1 MPALT
6 ACPEGNEPWSTENS
20 GPNSVFAMSSAGR
33 GRSTRFFVSCETTM
47 LPASSAVRKNS
58 ADRQRRITNSHAG
71 MSRIVSTAPGIS
83 PRYWKAIG
91 TTQLTWSSPLAP
103 TSRRHASSSGWVN
116 GAVDVLEHRE
126 AEGREQREPD
136 EPGDEQCQG
145 PTRPRRVRCGAG
157 CRAAAGCG
165 RRGRRGGRRA
175 RGIRH
180 HFTALIGQTAK
191 APRSESTMPTGNSA
205 A

>member
-20 GPNSVFAMSSAGR
+20 GPNSPFARSSAGR

-58 ADRQRRITNSHAG
+58 AERQRRITNSHAG

-91 TTQLTWSSPLAP
+91 TTQLTWSRPLAP

-116 GAVDVLEHRE
+116 GASTSWNT
-126 AEGREQREPD
+126 ASAEQREQHEPD
-136 EPGDEQCQG
+136 QAGDEQG
-145 PTRPRRVRCGAG
+145 ARPRDRGAPVRAPDAAPPAGAVD
-157 CRAAAGCG
+157 AVAVAAG
-165 RRGRRGGRRA
+165 
-175 RGIRH
+175 
-180 HFTALIGQTAK
+180 
-191 APRSESTMPTGNSA
+191 APVASA
-205 A
+205 ITSPP